1 MARRELRRKITAT
14 VLTVTALCCLLG
26 VCAWLLLGSNVF
38 SDTIRIMM
46 LVCTVVLGVAT
57 IGLLVAKVQE
67 IRALREIIRSE
78 DAQQQSEAETP
89 RPELAPL
96 QTLDHTTIELPPLP
110 DIPAPAAQPAP
121 KQAKQQ
127 PKTKQ
132 GRSKKRGRAMEQPA
146 AETMAPAQPVLQPIE
161 VVPPT
166 PVAPPRPVQQA
177 PQPEQSSVERKW
189 KPIDFNAAMQQRLAE
204 EAAARQRAIE
214 AARRAEE
221 ARLAEEARRAEEARL
236 AEEVHQAEEAQAAS
250 AQTGPVAEG
259 PTEDAAPASVTA
271 GQTDADAIPLSWD
284 EPSAEISFSI
294 PEEPAPQPVAEVS
307 FSIPAEP
314 ELQPAAQAV
323 PEAQA
328 QPAPV
333 LPEPTAD
340 TEAARRAE
348 ANAMRLQAARHAQ
361 EARRS
366 AESRAA
372 EEAQLAAV
380 ARQAEE
386 ARLAQAAQRA
396 QASQT
401 AQPAPQAVPSQC
413 APQPS
418 KAEQPGTNQWVA
430 WTPIQFD
437 IPAEPVPQQLAAP
450 TPETTW
456 TAAAPNAAFNEPARA
471 AQAAP
476 AQEKA
481 PRKEKRGFLGLFGRR
496 KQQPAPQPEAEP
508 VPAPVQVPAPPPQ
521 PAPTP
526 QPTVQQP
533 EGDQRVKLNVKP
545 ISWPAPPP
553 PSRNFVH
560 PPRSTMPFTAI
571 TQEQIQQAQAV
582 QRQTSPAAVREASP
596 QTVAAPAQQ
605 PTQQTG
611 AAVPPVQQPAAPK
624 ASPIQT
630 GSPTPY
636 WQE

>member
-166 PVAPPRPVQQA
+166 PVAPPRPVQQT
-177 PQPEQSSVERKW
+177 PQPEQPSVERKW

-214 AARRAEE
+214 AARRAEEARLAEEARRAEE

-271 GQTDADAIPLSWD
+271 GQTDAEAIPLSWD

-314 ELQPAAQAV
+314 E
-323 PEAQA
+323 
-328 QPAPV
+328 
-333 LPEPTAD
+333 PTAD
-340 TEAARRAE
+340 TEAARRAD
-348 ANAMRLQAARHAQ
+348 ANAMRLQADRHAQ

-386 ARLAQAAQRA
+386 ARLAQEAQRA
-396 QASQT
+396 QAFQT

-456 TAAAPNAAFNEPARA
+456 TAAAPNVAFNEPARA

-582 QRQTSPAAVREASP
+582 QRQTAPAAQPISAAVRETSP

-624 ASPIQT
+624 ASPVQT